1 MMNDT
6 VFSFLTEDVAHRL
19 DQAQTEEEFRRILM
33 EAGASEEEIHRF
45 VEHLRT
51 MPLEAQGELSEDDL
65 DMVAGGGKNPIIQKM
80 ICKMAYRVQT
90 GKIFVKATYDS
101 DKKIITVTNR
111 FGEKESIEYMY

>member
-65 DMVAGGGKNPIIQKM
+65 DMVAGGGNPILQKM

-90 GKIFVKATYDS
+90 GKLFVKATYDE
-101 DKKIITVTNR
+101 DKRTITVTNR
-111 FGEKESIEYMY
+111 FGKKESIEYMY